1 MPSSGFDTADHLGR
15 GFWVARRTGDVP
27 VRVKLR
33 RTQSE
38 HMFSALLPNSDM
50 QAACLIGARSDIT
63 WHDAEKLF
71 LLNFSQVLDDIQY
84 SFLNNLLGVARHI
97 QQ

>member
-1 MPSSGFDTADHLGR
+1 M
-15 GFWVARRTGDVP
+15 
-27 VRVKLR
+27 
-33 RTQSE
+33 
-38 HMFSALLPNSDM
+38 SALGPKLGHCSM

-71 LLNFSQVLDDIQY
+71 LLNLSQVLDDIQY

>member
-1 MPSSGFDTADHLGR
+1 MTLNMRVLIWIKNVNSVAEISMSASGQTEKNSVRAYVFRFAPKLGHC
-15 GFWVARRTGDVP
+15 
-27 VRVKLR
+27 
-33 RTQSE
+33 S
-38 HMFSALLPNSDM
+38 M
-50 QAACLIGARSDIT
+50 QACLIGARSDIT

-71 LLNFSQVLDDIQY
+71 LLNLSQVLDDIQY